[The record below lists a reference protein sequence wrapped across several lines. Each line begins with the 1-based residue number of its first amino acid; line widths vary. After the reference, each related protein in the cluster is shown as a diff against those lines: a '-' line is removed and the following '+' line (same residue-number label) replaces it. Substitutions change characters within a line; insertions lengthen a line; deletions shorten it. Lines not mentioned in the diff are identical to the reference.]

1 MLTITVAAAAINEEV
16 STFADAHS
24 DSVHSL
30 A

>member
-1 MLTITVAAAAINEEV
+1 MLTITVAAAINEEV